1 MPIPT
6 VTHKLTTKSSPEIG
20 RDSPLTWS
28 MGDIEERTYGGGG
41 RYTRVNTFRSG
52 IVAAALSVLFYL
64 ALLPIEPN
72 FLTRLFTDR
81 GSVQYFTVFFTFW
94 SVVILFVKWQK
105 LRLQVRVLGKEFRI
119 IPESDFVLAKGN
131 VDDVLRQM
139 SDRVHEPKDFLLMNR
154 IHIALSN
161 LRNIGRISDVDGILR
176 SQAEHD
182 ESSME
187 TSYALVSSFVWAI
200 PVLGFIGTVVGLSA
214 AIGSFGSVL
223 QGEGDLDDIKASLQ
237 DVTAGLSTAFE
248 TTLLALVAALA
259 IQLTLALLKKA
270 EEEFLDA
277 CSEYC
282 VRNVVNRLRVSEIDS
297 GAVQD

>member
-1 MPIPT
+1 MQ
-6 VTHKLTTKSSPEIG
+6 
-20 RDSPLTWS
+20 SPLHNNRRDPLIWS
-28 MGDIEERTYGGGG
+28 REDFEERTYGSGG

-64 ALLPIEPN
+64 ALMPIEPTP
-72 FLTRLFTDR
+72 LTRLFTDQ
-81 GSVQYFTVFFTFW
+81 GSIQYFTVFFTFW
-94 SVVILFVKWQK
+94 SMVILFVKWQK
-105 LRLQVRVLGKEFRI
+105 LRLQVRVLGEDYRI
-119 IPESDFVLAKGN
+119 VPSDSDFVLAKGN

-139 SDRVHEPKDFLLMNR
+139 SDIVHEPKHFLLMNR

-161 LRNIGRISDVDGILR
+161 LRNIGRIADVDGILR

-182 ESSME
+182 ESAME

-223 QGEGDLDDIKASLQ
+223 QGEGALEDIKASLQ
-237 DVTAGLSTAFE
+237 NVTAGLSTAFE
-248 TTLLALVAALA
+248 TTLLALVAALF
-259 IQLTLALLKKA
+259 IQLILALLKKS

-277 CSEYC
+277 CAEYC
-282 VRNVVNRLRVSEIDS
+282 VRHVVNRLRVTDIDS
-297 GAVQD
+297 GAVQE